1 MKQKGAECQPERL
14 WLQIPYFCDCER
26 YCWKPG
32 SEKTLKRAKEN
43 IINSYLL
50 VGTTNYLSQFFEMIE
65 SLFPLFFRE
74 ASKLYNSNTANMT
87 RKTKYKAPLK
97 PETVKIFKTN
107 KIWQMENNFY
117 IFIQTKFNKSY
128 NDFKRAQKQ
137 LSSFELKTKNS
148 KL

>member
-1 MKQKGAECQPERL
+1 MKQKGAECQPEKL
-14 WLQIPYFCDCER
+14 WLQITYFCDCE
-26 YCWKPG
+26 
-32 SEKTLKRAKEN
+32 N
-43 IINSYLL
+43 IIKSYLL

-65 SLFPLFFRE
+65 SLLPLFFRE
-74 ASKLYNSNTANMT
+74 TGNLYNNNTANMN

-117 IFIQTKFNKSY
+117 IFIQTKFNESD

-137 LSSFELKTKNS
+137 LPSFELKSKDS